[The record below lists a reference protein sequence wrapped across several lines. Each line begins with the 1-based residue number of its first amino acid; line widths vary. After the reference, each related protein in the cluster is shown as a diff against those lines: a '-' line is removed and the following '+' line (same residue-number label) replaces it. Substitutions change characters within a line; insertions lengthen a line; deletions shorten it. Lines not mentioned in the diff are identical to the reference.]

1 MSIPGGWYQTKGTF
15 ETCPKRGR
23 NLLVFFGKEA
33 ESVMPL
39 LRTTLKLNLQHPLPI
54 DTSKPNT
61 AHTPRKSNPLLEG
74 IFYFYFRCFYVTL
87 PGGFSSLVFL
97 IIDTATTKSGL
108 FWLIQKSFS
117 ISQQWSLTF
126 IVCVGYVSGVP
137 IFFSLKRML
146 IFSSNK
152 PCNLSMTNT
161 PFKLGN
167 QK

>member
-39 LRTTLKLNLQHPLPI
+39 LRTILKLNLQHPLPI

-97 IIDTATTKSGL
+97 IIDTATTRSGL
-108 FWLIQKSFS
+108 FWLIKKLLKKPTVESNFYRS
-117 ISQQWSLTF
+117 RWLCQWRSHFLF
-126 IVCVGYVSGVP
+126 IEENADL
-137 IFFSLKRML
+137 FLK
-146 IFSSNK
+146 
-152 PCNLSMTNT
+152 
-161 PFKLGN
+161 
-167 QK
+167 

>member
-1 MSIPGGWYQTKGTF
+1 MVDIK
-15 ETCPKRGR
+15 PKV
-23 NLLVFFGKEA
+23 LLRLVRREEEISESFFGKEA

-61 AHTPRKSNPLLEG
+61 VHTPRKSNPLLEG

-108 FWLIQKSFS
+108 FWLRQKA
-117 ISQQWSLTF
+117 SQ
-126 IVCVGYVSGVP
+126 
-137 IFFSLKRML
+137 
-146 IFSSNK
+146 
-152 PCNLSMTNT
+152 
-161 PFKLGN
+161 
-167 QK
+167 